1 MTQHSERST
10 QNLPNGVLV
19 VGQSGGPTAVMNASL
34 ASIIQEAQRRPE
46 IITKIYGLVHGIE
59 GALKEEFIDLTNLSA
74 DELKQLENTPGA
86 VLGSTRHKL
95 TDAEFERVLDVFQ
108 KYDVR
113 YFVYIGGNGS
123 MWVCNHLGE
132 LAEKRGYDLRVA
144 GVPKTVD
151 NDLVGTDFSPG
162 YPSAARFMA
171 LVARDAGRDLEAMAT
186 FDDVVILESMGRNT
200 GWLAAASALLKQND
214 DEAPHLVY
222 VPEIPFDEDRFL
234 DDVSGVHQRLGYC
247 FVTVAEGL
255 RDADGNFI
263 GLSAAHKDSL
273 GRPILHLSNGV
284 GAYLAG
290 WVRER
295 LGLQTRCL
303 RPGLI
308 GRSLSACVSELDR
321 KAAAGAGRMAIVGFL
336 HERINRFMVVLRE
349 RDAIQFMPLAEI
361 HSREKPL
368 PRRFMNDVGNMVT
381 PEFYI
386 FTLPLIGGLP
396 PLVRL
401 NAPRVRKR

>member
-1 MTQHSERST
+1 MLD
-10 QNLPNGVLV
+10 LPQGILV

-34 ASIIQEAQRRPE
+34 ASVIQSAQQHPQM
-46 IITKIYGLVHGIE
+46 ITKIYGLVHGIE
-59 GALKEEFIDLTNLSA
+59 GALNEAFIDLTDLST
-74 DELKQLENTPGA
+74 DELKQLETTPGA
-86 VLGSTRHKL
+86 VLGSTRFRL

-132 LAEKRGYDLRVA
+132 LAEQRGYDLRVA
-144 GVPKTVD
+144 GIPKTVD

-171 LVARDAGRDLEAMAT
+171 LVTRDAGRDLKAMAT

-200 GWLAAASALLKQND
+200 GWLAAASALLKQNE

-222 VPEIPFDEDRFL
+222 VPEIPFDEDSFIG
-234 DDVSGVHQRLGYC
+234 DVSGVHQRLGTC

-255 RDADGNFI
+255 RDEDGNFI
-263 GLSAAHKDSL
+263 GLSDAHKDSL

-290 WVRER
+290 RVRER

-308 GRSLSACVSELDR
+308 GRSLSACVSDPD
-321 KAAAGAGRMAIVGFL
+321 RMAARFVGQAAIFNL
-336 HERINRFMVVLRE
+336 VTHEKARRQMV
-349 RDAIQFMPLAEI
+349 AIGIDWGNFIANAPYLGLV
-361 HSREKPL
+361 HSREKLL
-368 PRRFMNDVGNMVT
+368 PPNYINEAGNMPT
-381 PEFYI
+381 QAFSDYA
-386 FTLPLIGGLP
+386 LPLIGDVP

-401 NAPRVRKR
+401 NALRVAKR

>member
-1 MTQHSERST
+1 MHD
-10 QNLPNGVLV
+10 LPQGILV
-19 VGQSGGPTAVMNASL
+19 VGQSGGPTTVMNASL
-34 ASIIQEAQRRPE
+34 AAVIQAAQEQPQA
-46 IITKIYGLVHGIE
+46 ITKIYGLVHGIE
-59 GALKEEFIDLTNLSA
+59 GALNEAFIDLTNISR
-74 DELKQLENTPGA
+74 DELKQLETTPGA
-86 VLGSTRHKL
+86 VLGSTRYKL

-108 KYDVR
+108 KYGVR

-132 LAEKRGYDLRVA
+132 LAEQRGYDLRVA

-171 LVARDAGRDLEAMAT
+171 LVTRDAGRDLEAMAT

-200 GWLAAASALLKQND
+200 GWLAAASALLKQNK

-222 VPEIPFDEDRFL
+222 VPEIPFDEDSFIG
-234 DDVSGVHQRLGYC
+234 DVSGVHQRLGYC
-247 FVTVAEGL
+247 FVVVAEGL
-255 RDADGNFI
+255 RDENGNFI
-263 GLSAAHKDSL
+263 GLSDAHKDSL

-290 WVRER
+290 RVRER

-308 GRSLSACVSELDR
+308 GRSLSECTTRFDR
-321 KAAAGAGRMAIVGFL
+321 LAAHTAGTYAVIDLMRGHNQIMVALR
-336 HERINRFMVVLRE
+336 HEFSVEN
-349 RDAIQFMPLAEI
+349 I
-361 HSREKPL
+361 HSIGQAVLPLSDIHSHEKRL
-368 PRRFMNDVGNMVT
+368 SHEYMNDAGNMT
-381 PEFYI
+381 TQAFSDYA
-386 FTLPLIGGLP
+386 LPLIGEVP

-401 NAPRVRKR
+401 NALQVAKR